1 MEKGV
6 RGDVSSG
13 KLTFLGSGNP
23 EGIPVAFCPCEMC
36 KGKHIQRLRSS
47 VLIEWAG
54 KHILIDVGPDFRQ
67 QMLENNIEKLD
78 GVFLTHPH

>member
-1 MEKGV
+1 M
-6 RGDVSSG
+6 
-13 KLTFLGSGNP
+13 
-23 EGIPVAFCPCEMC
+23 
-36 KGKHIQRLRSS
+36 RSS

-78 GVFLTHPH
+78 GVFLTHPHYDHIGGMDDLRVWYVLHQQSLPVVL